1 MSSLRDA
8 SKEVETLLSWGLD
21 YYGRGQTKEAVA
33 CWRRVLA
40 LSPGHSQATDYLES
54 AGTGAAIED
63 EPARPAPEPRITPA
77 PPSMSLRSAMT
88 STPPRG
94 SEVRVGLALT
104 PPRGSEVRTGLA
116 LTPPRGSDARPQLR
130 AASVVM
136 GSPAP
141 PPLGAMRAPG
151 SISAFS
157 AMFLSPEARRWSAA
171 GPTPIP
177 PSARPIDARSSPTPV
192 PPSGSGV
199 GAAGS
204 LVRTV
209 LVADSNTTT
218 ASLTR
223 TLARVALGKDAVY
236 VSVVTGPEAIEAA
249 GLKRPDLCVLEFMLS
264 GSNGIETLQK
274 IRERLGTVVPAVLTV
289 QKIERD
295 FVKHRLPERTAIV
308 VRPFDRGTLE
318 AALRSLF
325 GE

>member
-1 MSSLRDA
+1 VSSLRAA

-54 AGTGAAIED
+54 AGSGAAIED

-94 SEVRVGLALT
+94 SEVRAGL
-104 PPRGSEVRTGLA
+104 S
-116 LTPPRGSDARPQLR
+116 LTPPRGSDVRPQLR
-130 AASVVM
+130 AASVAM

-264 GSNGIETLQK
+264 GANGIETLQK

>member
-1 MSSLRDA
+1 MSSLRAA

-54 AGTGAAIED
+54 AGSGAAIED

-94 SEVRVGLALT
+94 SEVRAGL
-104 PPRGSEVRTGLA
+104 S
-116 LTPPRGSDARPQLR
+116 LTPPRGSDVRPQLR
-130 AASVVM
+130 AASVAM

-264 GSNGIETLQK
+264 GANGIETLQK